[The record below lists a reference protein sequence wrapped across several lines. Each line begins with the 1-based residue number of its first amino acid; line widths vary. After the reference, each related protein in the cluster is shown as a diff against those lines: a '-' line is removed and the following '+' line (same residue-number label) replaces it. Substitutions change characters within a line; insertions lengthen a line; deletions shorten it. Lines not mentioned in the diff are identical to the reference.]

1 MPFNINDFTS
11 QINKSGFAKLS
22 DFEVEMPNI
31 VGGVKIDSTGVD
43 YLKYR
48 IASIDMPPR
57 SITFSDYRDYGVPYK
72 IPTQSNF
79 IDVTMQVICS
89 HDYREREYFLK
100 WQDLIVGKH
109 RKLGTETFTTSSEV
123 RSQWDIAYYKDIVST
138 ITIKNYSEDGKTKYE
153 IKLIDAFPGLVG
165 NMTMSWSTSEFAV
178 FPVTINYRYFQD
190 RLVTGGA
197 PDFAAVASRPVGL

>member
-31 VGGVKIDSTGVD
+31 VGGVKIDSTGSD

-109 RKLGTETFTTSSEV
+109 RRSDNNNASEV
-123 RSQWDIAYYKDIVST
+123 RRQWDIAYYNDIVSD

-153 IKLIDAFPGLVG
+153 IKLIDAFPALVG
-165 NMTMSWSTSEFAV
+165 NMTMSWSTSEFSV

-190 RLVTGGA
+190 RLVTEGV
-197 PDFAAVASRPVGL
+197 PDFAALKASFAP

>member
-1 MPFNINDFTS
+1 MSFNINEFTA
-11 QINKSGFAKLS
+11 QIKKSGFAKLS

-31 VGGVKIDSTGVD
+31 VGGVVIGLAGEDN
-43 YLKYR
+43 LKYR

-79 IDVTMQVICS
+79 IDITMQVICS

-123 RSQWDIAYYKDIVST
+123 KRQWDIAYYKDIVSD

-190 RLVTGGA
+190 RLVTEGV
-197 PDFAAVASRPVGL
+197 PDFAALKASFAP